1 METITLDRE
10 QQIFEQIKADPQNAD
25 YTAAGIEPLY
35 HVLPSATIMII
46 SQAPSRKAQE
56 SMVFWN
62 DMSGDRLRDWMGID
76 KDTFYNSGKI
86 AVMPI
91 DFYYPGKGP
100 HGDLPPRKGFA
111 EKWHEP
117 LLTTMPNLQLKLL
130 IGQYAI
136 KYYLGKT
143 RERTLTETVR
153 HYDNYLPEYFPLV
166 HPSPLNYGW
175 LKKNDWFDQEV
186 LPELQ
191 TRVQDA
197 LR

>member
-1 METITLDRE
+1 MNSE
-10 QQIFEQIKADPQNAD
+10 QQIFEQIKADQQNAAF
-25 YTAAGIEPLY
+25 TSAGIEPLY
-35 HVLPSATIMII
+35 HVTPEATIMII

-56 SMVFWN
+56 SMIFWN
-62 DMSGDRLRDWMGID
+62 DPSGNRHRDRMGID

-117 LLTTMPNLQLKLL
+117 LLATMPKLQLKLL

-136 KYYLGKT
+136 KYYLGKS
-143 RERTLTETVR
+143 REASLTETVR

-166 HPSPLNYGW
+166 HPSPLNSGW
-175 LKKNDWFDQEV
+175 LKKNDWFAADV
-186 LPELQ
+186 LPVLQ
-191 TRVQDA
+191 EHVQKA